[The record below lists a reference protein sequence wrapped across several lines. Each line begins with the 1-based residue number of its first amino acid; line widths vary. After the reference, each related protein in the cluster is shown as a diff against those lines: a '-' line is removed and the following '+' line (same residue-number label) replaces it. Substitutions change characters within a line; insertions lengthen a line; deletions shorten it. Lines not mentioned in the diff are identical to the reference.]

1 MIHSTLSTLFTKYN
15 LLKFYGF
22 FSEGAELYLLQRKD
36 CNNKGGNDFG

>member
-1 MIHSTLSTLFTKYN
+1 MIHSTLSTLFAKYN

-22 FSEGAELYLLQRKD
+22 FRKVLCYTCYSGKD